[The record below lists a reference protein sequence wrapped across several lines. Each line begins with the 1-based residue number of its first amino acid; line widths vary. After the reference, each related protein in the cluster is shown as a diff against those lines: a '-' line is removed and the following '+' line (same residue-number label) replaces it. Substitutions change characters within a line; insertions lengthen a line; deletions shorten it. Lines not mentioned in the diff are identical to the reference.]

1 MTYVSLDDA
10 KANRDFMKM
19 FLPQEAKKSDT
30 MTTMK
35 FKNIFDPTSPSIVI
49 IMDYSH
55 VIIMD
60 YSHVMN
66 KIRNNV
72 SNSGFRPVHKKQL
85 LLKGHHIIWE
95 HWYKACIWGT
105 IAISLKV
112 YPQLNNDHFVSEFA
126 AKNAKQARGGCS

>member
-1 MTYVSLDDA
+1 MSLDGA
-10 KANRDFMKM
+10 QANRDFMKM

-35 FKNIFDPTSPSIVI
+35 FKNIFDLTSPSIGI
-49 IMDYSH
+49 IMDYA
-55 VIIMD
+55 
-60 YSHVMN
+60 HVMN

-72 SNSGFRPVHKKQL
+72 SNSGFKPVHKKQL

-105 IAISLKV
+105 TANSLKV

-126 AKNAKQARGGCS
+126 AKMRNKLAEDVLNENLLHYI